1 MENCNWWIKKTF
13 QSSQV
18 NFAQKLLAVW
28 QLHPIVKKQL
38 YWEHNTLWCKHW
50 TMDRAVLQG
59 CTVGTAHMTF
69 STQSHMGKAVKKKF
83 VFDWKVVFF
92 SVQSYSF
99 KFKILNLAVSR
110 DLSSFKI

>member
-1 MENCNWWIKKTF
+1 
-13 QSSQV
+13 
-18 NFAQKLLAVW
+18 
-28 QLHPIVKKQL
+28 
-38 YWEHNTLWCKHW
+38 
-50 TMDRAVLQG
+50 MDRAVLQG

-92 SVQSYSF
+92 SVQSYSI